1 MAQFTVTGD
10 IDPFLHISLL
20 RNETIY
26 CESNAMV
33 MMESTLELK
42 GKMTGGLGSAL
53 IHYRVQYRSW
63 KLAKPAIKSLMAR
76 LSLPKVV

>member
-1 MAQFTVTGD
+1 MAQFTITGD
-10 IDPFLHISLL
+10 IDPFLHVSLL
-20 RNETIY
+20 QDEKIY

-53 IHYRVQYRSW
+53 MRRF
-63 KLAKPAIKSLMAR
+63 ANG
-76 LSLPKVV
+76 